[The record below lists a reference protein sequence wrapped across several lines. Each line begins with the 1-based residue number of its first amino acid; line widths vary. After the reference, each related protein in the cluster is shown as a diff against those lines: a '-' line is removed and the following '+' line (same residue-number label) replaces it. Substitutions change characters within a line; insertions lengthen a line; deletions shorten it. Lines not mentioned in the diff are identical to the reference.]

1 MSIIII
7 RWKKNILN
15 LFGYTYVYRDYIGGN
30 KMAQRLYENDK
41 TNDGNVKNRIALA
54 VTPLI
59 INIGQAMISSK
70 LPTSLIIKLH
80 CLEK

>member
-1 MSIIII
+1 M
-7 RWKKNILN
+7 
-15 LFGYTYVYRDYIGGN
+15 YRDYIGGN

-70 LPTSLIIKLH
+70 PTSLIIKLH

>member
-1 MSIIII
+1 
-7 RWKKNILN
+7 
-15 LFGYTYVYRDYIGGN
+15 
-30 KMAQRLYENDK
+30 MAQRLYENDK